1 MAEIRP
7 HLVVGL
13 GNPGLAY
20 ASTRHNIGFMV
31 VDRLVRNS
39 GWLLAMTGLM
49 QRLPEGKSPMFRH
62 WH

>member
-31 VDRLVRNS
+31 VDRLVRNTA
-39 GWLLAMTGLM
+39 GCLQQPG
-49 QRLPEGKSPMFRH
+49 
-62 WH
+62 